1 MNCFKDQVATGILD
15 TSSKLHPECLCF
27 CFVQVMKKALCEIKN
42 SWNSHD
48 VSKSRHHA
56 PSGIPNQL
64 FFLSKSVL
72 GENHGKLYQHTDIA
86 EIERHITT
94 LEDETHQL
102 YREYF

>member
-1 MNCFKDQVATGILD
+1 
-15 TSSKLHPECLCF
+15 
-27 CFVQVMKKALCEIKN
+27 MKKALCEIKN

-94 LEDETHQL
+94 LEDETISYTESIFNIIML
-102 YREYF
+102 CWNFKITKDNYPSFEFAFVLP